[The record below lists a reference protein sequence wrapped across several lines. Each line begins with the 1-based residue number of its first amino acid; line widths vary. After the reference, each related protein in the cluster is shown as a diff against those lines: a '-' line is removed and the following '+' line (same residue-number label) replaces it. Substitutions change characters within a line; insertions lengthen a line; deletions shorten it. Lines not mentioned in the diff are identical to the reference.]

1 MPGFTLE
8 LEECPHQLFAT
19 AADVEQAVR
28 MMAKPRGPTYIM
40 LKDPLGGFAQACG
53 FNDRFRVE
61 TRDVYG
67 EGFRHWLAGLPNV
80 KDRSDVVMHFRN
92 HCSIHGKRRC
102 PLQAWGENVLTLSD
116 VRAIMLSYQASGERL
131 GSYTWEDVSEY
142 FLDLGLQGDSRFIRE
157 IRPQA
162 RSARREEERGS

>member
-28 MMAKPRGPTYIM
+28 MMARPRGPTYVM
-40 LKDPLGGFAQACG
+40 LKDPRGGFAQACG
-53 FNDRFRVE
+53 FNDRFCVE

-80 KDRSDVVMHFRN
+80 KDRSDVVMYFRN
-92 HCSIHGKRRC
+92 HCTVHGKRRC
-102 PLQAWGENVLTLSD
+102 PLPAWGENVLTLSD
-116 VRAIMLSYQASGERL
+116 VRAIMLCYQASGERL
-131 GSYTWEDVSEY
+131 GSYPWEDVSQY
-142 FLDLGLQGDSRFIRE
+142 CLDAALKGDSRFIRE
-157 IRPQA
+157 IRPQ
-162 RSARREEERGS
+162 RRPGEREE